1 MSIDRISPLSTGEI
15 AKYCHVSPVTVY
27 HWVKDGKIKAFA
39 TPGGHYRV
47 LPSDFRDFLVR
58 NLMPVPPVF
67 RERKERRLLVVDDDE
82 GMLEVIRAV
91 AEGLEPKIAVRTAMN
106 GYHACLA
113 LGAEPAA
120 AALVDLKMP
129 GMDGL
134 ELCRALRT
142 ADATRE
148 MAIVVVSGFRDEEA
162 ARALAGIGVTRH
174 LDKPFAARE
183 LETLLRELFG

>member
-1 MSIDRISPLSTGEI
+1 MDIDRISPLSTGEI

-82 GMLEVIRAV
+82 GMLEVIRTV
-91 AEGLEPKIAVRTAMN
+91 AEAMNPPIAVRTATN
-106 GYHACLA
+106 GYHACLH
-113 LGAEPAA
+113 LGEEPAA
-120 AALVDLKMP
+120 AALIDLRMP

-134 ELCRALRT
+134 ELCRALRST
-142 ADATRE
+142 DKTRD
-148 MAIVVVSGFRDEEA
+148 MAIVVVSGYRNAEA
-162 ARALAGIGVTRH
+162 AGSLAEIGVTRH
-174 LDKPFAARE
+174 LDKPFTARE
-183 LETLLRELFG
+183 LENLLRELFD